1 MNAVDVRGLSRSF
14 DGREI
19 LRDVTFSV
27 AHGEIFGYLGPNGA
41 GKTTTI
47 RILLGLL
54 TPGAGE
60 CRVLGRDL
68 AIDDAARA
76 KVGVLRSG
84 STTSWRSSG
93 LPTGGTTRSGRS
105 RPA

>member
-1 MNAVDVRGLSRSF
+1 MSQPDNISHDASTLYRGQNPGPPEMAAMNAVDVRGLSRSF

-68 AIDDAARA
+68 AASSSR
-76 KVGVLRSG
+76 
-84 STTSWRSSG
+84 TTA
-93 LPTGGTTRSGRS
+93 LPTG
-105 RPA
+105 